1 MCPQTWLVAEDHGL
15 TWVFLCDVTLP
26 RGRRLSF
33 LGHPYTASEDLG
45 DAPSFSESFHWCG
58 NHPVKET
65 GCKFMP
71 QDFRIKSLEQMKLW
85 QRLYNAFPY
94 NILLD
99 IIFFRTNLKQGIF
112 SALNYRKKEFKDVCI

>member
-1 MCPQTWLVAEDHGL
+1 
-15 TWVFLCDVTLP
+15 
-26 RGRRLSF
+26 
-33 LGHPYTASEDLG
+33 
-45 DAPSFSESFHWCG
+45 
-58 NHPVKET
+58 
-65 GCKFMP
+65 MP